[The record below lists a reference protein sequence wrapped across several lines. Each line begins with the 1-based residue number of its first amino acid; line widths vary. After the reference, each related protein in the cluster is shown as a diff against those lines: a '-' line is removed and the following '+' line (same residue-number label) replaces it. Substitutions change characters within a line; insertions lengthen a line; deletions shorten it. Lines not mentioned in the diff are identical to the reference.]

1 MKKKS
6 TFHFSLFARASSR
19 GFSLVELLVAAT
31 LFTFVVMGVSQ
42 LFAQALDIQRR
53 ATGYQKIQ
61 ENALFVLESIAR
73 EVRVSAI
80 QGVSGCSDTLTI
92 VHPVNGDVTY
102 VYDRSSGTGVVT
114 RESSV
119 KGGGAEPITSHDVD
133 VTLLSF
139 CITGGGVDGQQA
151 RVTVP
156 IALQAVSG
164 RASARVSVSLQ
175 TTVVSRDL
183 VEELTN

>member
-1 MKKKS
+1 MK
-6 TFHFSLFARASSR
+6 RAASQS

-73 EVRVSAI
+73 EVRVSAV
-80 QGVSGCSDTLTI
+80 QGVSDCPVNTLTI
-92 VHPVNGDVTY
+92 VHPVNGEVTY
-102 VYDRSSGTGVVT
+102 AYDRSSGRGVVT
-114 RESSV
+114 RSSSE
-119 KGGGAEPITSHDVD
+119 KGGGPEPITSDDVD
-133 VTLLSF
+133 VTAFSF
-139 CITGGGVDGQQA
+139 CLMGVGVDDQQA
-151 RVTVP
+151 RITVP
-156 IALQAVSG
+156 ITVQAVSG